1 MNECAGID
9 SKLMGH
15 EWCGLGLFFG
25 ARDRQPQV
33 VVGEIKLATCLERP
47 MIGSDGWLT
56 LDIYLCI
63 YIRIHIYMYACVYVL
78 CV

>member
-1 MNECAGID
+1 MVWNCFSVRETGNRKIA
-9 SKLMGH
+9 
-15 EWCGLGLFFG
+15 
-25 ARDRQPQV
+25 ATAV